1 MLGSQRN
8 GVNHVSMNMGDFN
21 TVSGPVRG
29 TNYPTYS
36 DALLDWY
43 QAKNVKSVRFMFTWE
58 AVQSAVGGTVPPTV
72 PPAGPGYADYWTD
85 LISVLTRLLA
95 RDIYVIYSPW
105 QFNTA
110 SRDTDIVYKDAAL

>member
-1 MLGSQRN
+1 MYLANHMLGSQRN

-21 TVSGPVRG
+21 TDSGPVRG

-58 AVQSAVGGTVPPTV
+58 AVQSVVGGTVPPAAPT
-72 PPAGPGYADYWTD
+72 AGPGYANYWVD

-95 RDIYVIYSPW
+95 RDIYVCTRTRPS
-105 QFNTA
+105 
-110 SRDTDIVYKDAAL
+110 SMS